1 MRGHRFGDFG
11 CKETDSIFEADSI
24 FFAER
29 GDGVRKAIQKVR
41 QTLRRFRRIP
51 IRERLWLSRNK
62 FKPASYALY
71 QFAGKDARERANY
84 ISDGQADLLH
94 GVNTKAP
101 AEFLRNKL
109 VFHRLLEKTA
119 VRVRYPTLRG
129 VVRRQRLTAA
139 APPYRVTSLD
149 AILKDTE
156 AVVVKPIGGFRGR
169 GVQFVTSKGAGI
181 DHDMGQ
187 LIPAAEK
194 PGYDEMIIVD
204 RIEQSHYSAEIS
216 PVSSNTVRVVCMR
229 RPLTRELFIPIAVHR
244 FGTQRT
250 APLDNFSKGGL
261 SCAIDLE
268 TGRLGPGVM
277 HPSKTNWSLQF
288 AKCHPDT
295 GVRID
300 GTMIPNWPRLLD
312 DVAELMSI
320 FPDLEFVGWDMLPV
334 EDGWCVIE
342 GNPLMDVDL
351 LQVHGGLLADDRV
364 REFFE
369 YHCS

>member
-1 MRGHRFGDFG
+1 MRAA
-11 CKETDSIFEADSI
+11 IQN
-24 FFAER
+24 
-29 GDGVRKAIQKVR
+29 VRKTVGA
-41 QTLRRFRRIP
+41 FRRISL
-51 IRERLWLSRNK
+51 RERLWLSRNE
-62 FKPASYALY
+62 FKTASYALY
-71 QFAGKDARERANY
+71 QFAGKDARSRADY
-84 ISDGQADLLH
+84 LSDGQADLLH
-94 GVNTKAP
+94 RINTRAP

-109 VFHRLLEKTA
+109 VFHRFLETTA
-119 VRVRYPTLRG
+119 TGMKYATLRG
-129 VVRRQRLTAA
+129 VVRRQRVIAA

-149 AILKDTE
+149 AILKDTQ
-156 AVVVKPIGGFRGR
+156 AVVVKPIGGFRGQ
-169 GVQFVTSKGAGI
+169 GVKFVTSKDAASDCDI
-181 DHDMGQ
+181 GQ
-187 LIPAAEK
+187 LTAAARK
-194 PGYDEMIIVD
+194 PGHDEMIIVD
-204 RIEQSHYSAEIS
+204 RIEQAYYSAEIS

-229 RPLTRELFIPIAVHR
+229 RPLTRELFIPVAVHR
-244 FGTQRT
+244 FGTRRT

-268 TGRLGPGVM
+268 TGRLGPGAM
-277 HPSKTNWSLQF
+277 HPSKTKGHLQF
-288 AKCHPDT
+288 VKCHPDT
-295 GVRID
+295 GARIE

-364 REFFE
+364 REFVE